1 MEILPIISL
10 TSGFIGCFFVIFSFV
25 CQLYEIY
32 KTKNA
37 RGTSWGLIMSQI
49 VTSIAFGTSAGI
61 NVYVGGSINLPFLV
75 ANSILLIL
83 FIVMSYMKYLY
94 DKVDPD

>member
-1 MEILPIISL
+1 
-10 TSGFIGCFFVIFSFV
+10 
-25 CQLYEIY
+25 
-32 KTKNA
+32 
-37 RGTSWGLIMSQI
+37 MSQI
-49 VTSIAFGTSAGI
+49 VTCLAFGTSASI